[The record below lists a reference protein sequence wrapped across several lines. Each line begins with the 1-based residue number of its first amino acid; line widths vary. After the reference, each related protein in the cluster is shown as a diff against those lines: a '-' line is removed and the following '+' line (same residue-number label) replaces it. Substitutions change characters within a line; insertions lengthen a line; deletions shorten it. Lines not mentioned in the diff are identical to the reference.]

1 MRRTTRRTA
10 SAFTALAVAASLALT
25 GCGRDSGSEAGP
37 GASKAISDAKA
48 SGTINVWAMGTEGEK
63 LQDFVKD
70 FESANPDATV
80 KVTAVP
86 WEAAHDKIS
95 AAIASGKT
103 PDVSLIG
110 TTWMG
115 EFAKAGG
122 LDPTPDGLVKDS
134 DFYDGAWGST
144 VVGNTSYGVPWYVE
158 TRVLYYRTDLAK
170 KAGWDKAPT
179 TWDEFS
185 KFAADLKKSGVKYPV
200 SLQPGQ
206 TGSWQTVLPFAW
218 SNGAKVTNG
227 SGTEYSIDSPQMSE
241 ALAYYK
247 SFFDKGYS
255 QTRMLDP
262 GELENGF
269 AKGTYGSFI
278 SGPWHIGLVE
288 DAGLTKDKYAV
299 APLPGKDSGP
309 GTSFTGGGDLAVFK
323 DAKNRDG
330 AWKLVRWLSD
340 AQTQSKWYDTVKD
353 LPAVKSAWQS
363 GDLAGDQQL
372 QVFGRQLD
380 SAEAPPAVPSWEQ
393 VASVIDGDVEKAV
406 KGSVP
411 TSDAVADMQKQA
423 KSIGTGL

>member
-1 MRRTTRRTA
+1 MLG
-10 SAFTALAVAASLALT
+10 ALAVAASLALT
-25 GCGRDSGSEAGP
+25 GCGRDSTSEAGP
-37 GASKAISDAKA
+37 GSSTAIDDSKAK
-48 SGTINVWAMGTEGEK
+48 GTITVWAMGTEGEE

-86 WEAAHDKIS
+86 WDAAHDKLA

-122 LDPTPDGLVKDS
+122 LDATPKDLVDEA
-134 DFYDGAWGST
+134 DFYEGAWGST
-144 VVGNTSYGVPWYVE
+144 VVGDTSYGVPWYVE

-170 KAGWDKAPT
+170 KAGWDKAPA
-179 TWDEFS
+179 TWDELQ

-206 TGSWQTVLPFAW
+206 TGSWQSVLPFAW
-218 SNGAKVTNG
+218 SNGAEVTNDA
-227 SGTEYSIDSPQMSE
+227 GTEYTIDSPEMTE
-241 ALAYYK
+241 ALDYYK

-262 GELENGF
+262 GELETGF

-278 SGPWHIGLVE
+278 SGPWHVGLVE
-288 DAGLTKDKYAV
+288 DAGLTPDKYTV
-299 APLPGKDSGP
+299 APLPGKDSGM

-323 DAKNRDG
+323 DAKNRDA
-330 AWKLVRWLSD
+330 AWKLVRWLSEPE
-340 AQTQSKWYDTVKD
+340 TQSKWYETLKD
-353 LPAVKSAWQS
+353 LPAVKSAWET
-363 GDLAGDQQL
+363 GDLASDEQL
-372 QVFGRQLD
+372 QVFGKQLD
-380 SAEAPPAVPSWEQ
+380 SAEAPPAVPSWEE
-393 VASVIDGDVEKAV
+393 VAAVIDSDVEKAV
-406 KGSVP
+406 KGAVP
-411 TSDAVADMQKQA
+411 TADAVADMQKQA

>member
-1 MRRTTRRTA
+1 
-10 SAFTALAVAASLALT
+10 
-25 GCGRDSGSEAGP
+25 
-37 GASKAISDAKA
+37 
-48 SGTINVWAMGTEGEK
+48 
-63 LQDFVKD
+63 
-70 FESANPDATV
+70 
-80 KVTAVP
+80 
-86 WEAAHDKIS
+86 
-95 AAIASGKT
+95 
-103 PDVSLIG
+103 
-110 TTWMG
+110 MG

-241 ALAYYK
+241 ALNYYK

>member
-63 LQDFVKD
+63 LQDFVKE
-70 FESANPDATV
+70 FEAANPDATV

-170 KAGWDKAPT
+170 RAGWDKAPT
-179 TWDEFS
+179 TWDELS

-406 KGSVP
+406 KRSVP